1 MPRSC
6 GSVQNYFRQVDFY
19 PDLRRN
25 QAVLEGMTVASAR
38 SGGGVRR
45 RCPRRSRWWC
55 TSCTAPRPTTS
66 PTSRS
71 PARSTVLNEDYAA
84 ANGDLKNVPPV
95 FTDRVGNP
103 GLRFALATE
112 DPTGAPTSGITRR
125 KITTAA
131 FGVDDRMKA
140 ESTGGTDPWDATRY
154 LNIWVC
160 RLSGGVLGYA
170 QFPGGPPETD
180 GVVIL
185 TSAFGRGGSAAAPF
199 DLGRTTTHEV
209 GHYLNLSHIWGE
221 ARVPTCTDTDSVDDT
236 PNQWGPNFGKPA
248 FPSASCENMPDG
260 DLFMNYMDYVDDDT
274 MVMFSDGQVARMHA
288 ALEFAR
294 PGLGRPADAIPD
306 DPPAL
311 AAPKCGGASARCRE
325 ASDGPHLAAFP
336 GGGDG

>member
-25 QAVLEGMTVASAR
+25 QAVLEGMTIASAR
-38 SGGGVRR
+38 QGRQGRR
-45 RCPRRSRWWC
+45 QV
-55 TSCTAPRPTTS
+55 
-66 PTSRS
+66 
-71 PARSTVLNEDYAA
+71 PAEIPVVVHILYRAETDNLSDEQVASQIEVLNEDFAGDQRRHQERPADLHRPRRQPRPALRARHHGPLRRTDDRDHAA
-84 ANGDLKNVPPV
+84 
-95 FTDRVGNP
+95 
-103 GLRFALATE
+103 E
-112 DPTGAPTSGITRR
+112 DHHAS
-125 KITTAA
+125 

-140 ESTGGTDPWDATRY
+140 EATGGTDPWDTTRY

-185 TSAFGRGGSAAAPF
+185 TSAFGRGGTAAAPF

-236 PNQWGPNFGKPA
+236 PNQWGPNFGKPT
-248 FPSASCENMPDG
+248 FPSASCDNTPDG

-274 MVMFSDGQVARMHA
+274 MVMFTDGQVARMHA
-288 ALEFAR
+288 ALEFSRPDLGLGVRRPRRRPGAAGARRKRTAAR
-294 PGLGRPADAIPD
+294 PQ
-306 DPPAL
+306 
-311 AAPKCGGASARCRE
+311 
-325 ASDGPHLAAFP
+325 
-336 GGGDG
+336 